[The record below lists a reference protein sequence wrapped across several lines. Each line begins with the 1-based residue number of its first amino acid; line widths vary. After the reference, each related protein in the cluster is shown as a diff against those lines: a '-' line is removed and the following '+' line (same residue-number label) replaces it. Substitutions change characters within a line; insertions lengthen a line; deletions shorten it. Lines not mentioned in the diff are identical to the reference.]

1 MRARTSTIGLNA
13 GCVVTSATRSPSIQT
28 SRPSRMDS
36 RYSPPL
42 RITVASS
49 STDLRQDDRER
60 VLDVFAG
67 VCLRRRPVAP
77 RDRRED
83 PPVAVDRAP
92 GLLEV
97 VEARD
102 AVVEVVLPAAPAELR
117 QPRVRRGGDDPVV
130 KALVELD
137 LLVGPQRDGTVAR
150 RVELVEGPQLIRRRA
165 SGGKEG
171 RISLQRGAHL
181 VDRADLLRGVL
192 MHDPAAAIA
201 PYEPVEHEPLERL
214 AHGRPAHAQAVR
226 QLDLDEA
233 LVRSQHPVHDVGA
246 HAVVDALRTD
256 GADADDPRRGA
267 VLCLLRRL
275 TVLYGHD
282 SMQDCIPSR
291 IRGHERGYGRL
302 AAERKETGCS
312 RATTVSDRQVA
323 HDRQQTAAFEA
334 AQRS

>member
-67 VCLRRRPVAP
+67 VCLRRRPVEP
-77 RDRRED
+77 
-83 PPVAVDRAP
+83 
-92 GLLEV
+92 
-97 VEARD
+97 RD

-130 KALVELD
+130 EALVELD

-192 MHDPAAAIA
+192 
-201 PYEPVEHEPLERL
+201 V
-214 AHGRPAHAQAVR
+214 
-226 QLDLDEA
+226 
-233 LVRSQHPVHDVGA
+233 
-246 HAVVDALRTD
+246 
-256 GADADDPRRGA
+256 
-267 VLCLLRRL
+267 
-275 TVLYGHD
+275 
-282 SMQDCIPSR
+282 
-291 IRGHERGYGRL
+291 
-302 AAERKETGCS
+302 
-312 RATTVSDRQVA
+312 
-323 HDRQQTAAFEA
+323 
-334 AQRS
+334 